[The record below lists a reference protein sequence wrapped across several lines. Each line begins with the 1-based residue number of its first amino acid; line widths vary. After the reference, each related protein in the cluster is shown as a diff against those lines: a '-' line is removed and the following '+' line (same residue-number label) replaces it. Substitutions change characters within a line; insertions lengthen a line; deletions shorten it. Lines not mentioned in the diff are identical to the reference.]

1 MNAVAIPQADKPV
14 KVVTTDQRFAC
25 VELSDTCIDAANRTA
40 RKFDPAYPGWELY
53 SRIVRGDTV
62 FDRRLRAWAMSA
74 ARLYSR
80 ARKVNGHAVVAPR
93 GRSGAWIAQAGLD
106 ALEFV
111 IQGCYTDNAYATAE
125 RLGKDDSQYRKFRGD
140 IAAMMLD
147 GFEMYRSELHYQ
159 YSRVCRDESRVNYF
173 GPTVGSGNRHVMLM
187 TRGSGFAG
195 SEPLMTDGGCFVRAR
210 LPDPDTL

>member
-1 MNAVAIPQADKPV
+1 MSAVTIPQADKPV

-25 VELSDTCIDAANRTA
+25 VELSDTCIDAGNRTA

-111 IQGCYTDNAYATAE
+111 IQGYYTDNAYATAE

>member
-1 MNAVAIPQADKPV
+1 MNAVAIPQAETPV
-14 KVVTTDQRFAC
+14 RVVTTDQRFAR

-40 RKFDPAYPGWELY
+40 SKFDAGYPGWELY

-62 FDRRLRAWAMSA
+62 FDRKLAAWAVSA

-111 IQGCYTDNAYATAE
+111 IHGYYTESAYTMAE
-125 RLGKDDSQYRKFRGD
+125 WFGKDDSQYRKFRGEV
-140 IAAMMLD
+140 AALMLD

-187 TRGSGFAG
+187 TRGNGFPG
-195 SEPLMTDGGCFVRAR
+195 SEPLMTNGGCFARAP
-210 LPDPDTL
+210 LPDSDTL

>member
-1 MNAVAIPQADKPV
+1 MNAVAIPQADQPV
-14 KVVTTDQRFAC
+14 KVVTTDQRFAR

-40 RKFDPAYPGWELY
+40 SRFDSSYPGWELY

-111 IQGCYTDNAYATAE
+111 IQGYYTENAYTTAE
-125 RLGKDDSQYRKFRGD
+125 RLDKDDSQYRKFRGE
-140 IAAMMLD
+140 IAVLMLD
-147 GFEMYRSELHYQ
+147 WFEMYRSELHYQ
-159 YSRVCRDESRVNYF
+159 YSRVCRDESRMNYF
-173 GPTVGSGNRHVMLM
+173 GPTVGIHV
-187 TRGSGFAG
+187 S
-195 SEPLMTDGGCFVRAR
+195 PLTIGVREAANAESVMPGCYVIA
-210 LPDPDTL
+210 PANDSDAA

>member
-1 MNAVAIPQADKPV
+1 MNDVAIPQADKPV

-111 IQGCYTDNAYATAE
+111 IQGYYTDNAYAAAE
-125 RLGKDDSQYRKFRGD
+125 RLGKDDSQYRKFRGE
-140 IAAMMLD
+140 IAILMLD

>member
-1 MNAVAIPQADKPV
+1 MNAVAIPQTPV
-14 KVVTTDQRFAC
+14 RPATPDQRFAC

-40 RKFDPAYPGWELY
+40 GRFDAGYPGWELY

-62 FDRRLRAWAMSA
+62 FDRRLRAWAISA

-93 GRSGAWIAQAGLD
+93 GRSWAWIAQAGID

-111 IQGCYTDNAYATAE
+111 IDGYYTENAYVTAE
-125 RLGKDDSQYRKFRGD
+125 RFGKDDAQYRKFRGE
-140 IAAMMLD
+140 ITSLMLD

-159 YSRVCRDESRVNYF
+159 YARVCRDESRVNYF
-173 GPTVGSGNRHVMLM
+173 GPTVGIRKSPVMIEVRGVGNPGLSGI
-187 TRGSGFAG
+187 
-195 SEPLMTDGGCFVRAR
+195 GCYVTPPAN
-210 LPDPDTL
+210 DPDTL

>member
-1 MNAVAIPQADKPV
+1 MNAVAIPQSPV
-14 KVVTTDQRFAC
+14 SIATPDQRFAR

-40 RKFDPAYPGWELY
+40 GRFDVGYPGWALY

-62 FDRRLRAWAMSA
+62 FDRKLMAWAISS

-111 IQGCYTDNAYATAE
+111 IQGRYSESAYVTAD
-125 RLGKDDSQYRKFRGD
+125 RLDKDDSQYRKFRGE
-140 IAAMMLD
+140 IAALMLD

-159 YSRVCRDESRVNYF
+159 YARVCRDESRVNYF
-173 GPTVGSGNRHVMLM
+173 GPTVGMGKPRGILM
-187 TRGSGFAG
+187 TRGSGFSG
-195 SEPLMTDGGCFVRAR
+195 SEPLVTDGGCFARAPA
-210 LPDPDTL
+210 PDSDTI